1 MRRDG
6 NRNKN
11 DANIEKRERIV
22 LIVSSVLVLTALT
35 MTGIYMKSEDGKVED
50 DGYVLDFTA
59 LEDSAAKKAKEIA
72 LGEAKESVL
81 PQPSVTEDDL
91 DYENLEVD
99 SGKIQIDPYPGVE
112 PAPESAETKTAPVV
126 IQEET
131 TMTQTPIA
139 QEASVIPEAA
149 EPEVSRPITEE
160 VQDPGYVAYHGLH
173 RPIDTEVL
181 IPFRMDG
188 SVYFTTL
195 DQYKYN
201 PALMLVATEGLAVEA
216 ATDGVVLSIYD
227 DAELGKV
234 MTVDAG
240 GGFVLTYGQ
249 LQDLSVSVGSTMKAG
264 DSIATVAAPT
274 KYFSKEGANLY
285 LKLTL
290 NGTPIDPESLFQD

>member
-72 LGEAKESVL
+72 LGEARESEL

-99 SGKIQIDPYPGVE
+99 SGKIQIDPYPGLFPAVE
-112 PAPESAETKTAPVV
+112 SGEPKEESPSIHNEVPM
-126 IQEET
+126 EET
-131 TMTQTPIA
+131 PIV
-139 QEASVIPEAA
+139 EEPSVISEAA
-149 EPEVSRPITEE
+149 EPEASRPIAEE

-249 LQDLSVSVGSTMKAG
+249 LQDISVSVGSTMKAG